1 MRKLYH
7 NKPIEFKWK
16 SYCRFCYNRRG
27 KIRSGVFVASSE
39 KIIMLSMENV
49 IIVGS
54 GPAGLTAGIYAARA
68 GFSPLVIEGFAAGGQ
83 LVSTP
88 EVENFPGFAEP
99 VSGVELMTSMR
110 RQAERAGVRFA
121 LDEISSVDFSGDSR
135 KLVGTAGVYEAKS
148 VIIATGAEAKWTG
161 LPGES
166 QYRNHGISAC
176 ATCDGAFHRGK
187 RVVVI
192 GGGDTALSDAL
203 HLSRLCDAV
212 TIVHRRGEF
221 RAAKVLA
228 DRVLET
234 PNIVVRMNTTVSS
247 FEGDGRKLES
257 VVLSDGERLEVSGAF
272 VAIGYAP
279 KTAFLKGALEL
290 DGSGYVRVSETRT
303 SVKGV
308 FAAGDCADPNY
319 KQAVSAAGTG
329 AQAALEVQNYLAALN
344 AESREI

>member
-1 MRKLYH
+1 M
-7 NKPIEFKWK
+7 NIE
-16 SYCRFCYNRRG
+16 N
-27 KIRSGVFVASSE
+27 I
-39 KIIMLSMENV
+39 

-68 GFSPLVIEGFAAGGQ
+68 GLSPLVIEGFAAGGQ

-99 VSGVELMTSMR
+99 VSGMELMTSMR

-121 LDEISSVDFSGDSR
+121 TDEIATVDFSGNVR
-135 KLVGTAGVYEAKS
+135 RLTGTAGVYEAKC
-148 VIIATGAEAKWTG
+148 VIVATGAEAKWTG

-187 RVVVI
+187 DVVVI

-203 HLSRLCDAV
+203 HLSRICRAV
-212 TIVHRRGEF
+212 TLVHRRDVF
-221 RAAKVLA
+221 RGTRALV
-228 DRVLET
+228 DRVLQT
-234 PNIVVRMNTTVSS
+234 PNIRTMMNMSVSS
-247 FEGDGRKLES
+247 FEGDGRRLES
-257 VVLSDGERLEVSGAF
+257 VVLSSGERLPVSGAF
-272 VAIGYAP
+272 VAVGHAP

-290 DGSGYVRVSETRT
+290 DEAGYVKVDETRT
-303 SVKGV
+303 SADGV
-308 FAAGDCADPNY
+308 FAAGDCADPDY

-329 AQAALEVQNYLAALN
+329 AQAALEAQSYLGAK
-344 AESREI
+344 S

>member
-1 MRKLYH
+1 M
-7 NKPIEFKWK
+7 NT
-16 SYCRFCYNRRG
+16 
-27 KIRSGVFVASSE
+27 
-39 KIIMLSMENV
+39 ENV

-54 GPAGLTAGIYAARA
+54 GPAGLTAGIYTARA
-68 GFSPLVIEGFAAGGQ
+68 GLSPLVIEGFAVGGQ
-83 LVSTP
+83 LVATP

-99 VSGVELMTSMR
+99 VSGIELMTSMR

-121 LDEISSVDFSGDSR
+121 TDEIASVDFSGNIR
-135 KLVGTAGVYEAKS
+135 KLTGMAAVYEAKC

-187 RVVVI
+187 DVVVI

-203 HLSRLCDAV
+203 HLSRLCCSV
-212 TIVHRRGEF
+212 TLVHRRDAF
-221 RAAKVLA
+221 RGTKALS

-234 PNIVVRMNTTVSS
+234 PNVRVLMNTQVLS
-247 FEGDGRKLES
+247 FEGDGRKLEAI
-257 VVLSDGERLEVSGAF
+257 VLSNGERLPVTGAF
-272 VAIGYAP
+272 VAVGHAP

-290 DGSGYVRVSETRT
+290 DEAGYVKVSETRT
-303 SVKGV
+303 SVEGV
-308 FAAGDCADPNY
+308 FAAGDCADPDY

-329 AQAALEVQNYLAALN
+329 AQAALEVQNYLGAKP
-344 AESREI
+344 

>member
-1 MRKLYH
+1 M
-7 NKPIEFKWK
+7 NI
-16 SYCRFCYNRRG
+16 
-27 KIRSGVFVASSE
+27 
-39 KIIMLSMENV
+39 ENV
-49 IIVGS
+49 IIIGS

-68 GFSPLVIEGFAAGGQ
+68 GLSPLVIEGFAAGGQ

-99 VSGVELMTSMR
+99 VSGMELMTSMR

-121 LDEISSVDFSGDSR
+121 TDEIASVDFSGNIR
-135 KLVGTAGVYEAKS
+135 KLTGMAAVYEAKC

-187 RVVVI
+187 DVVVI

-203 HLSRLCDAV
+203 HLSRLCCSV
-212 TIVHRRGEF
+212 TLVHRRDAF
-221 RAAKVLA
+221 RGTKALS

-234 PNIVVRMNTTVSS
+234 PNVRVLMNTQVLS
-247 FEGDGRKLES
+247 FEGDGRKLEA
-257 VVLSDGERLEVSGAF
+257 VVLSNGERLPVTGAF
-272 VAIGYAP
+272 VAVGHAP

-290 DGSGYVRVSETRT
+290 DEAGYVKVSETRT
-303 SVKGV
+303 SVEGV
-308 FAAGDCADPNY
+308 FAAGDCADPDY

-329 AQAALEVQNYLAALN
+329 AQAALEVQNYLGTKP
-344 AESREI
+344 

>member
-1 MRKLYH
+1 M
-7 NKPIEFKWK
+7 NIE
-16 SYCRFCYNRRG
+16 N
-27 KIRSGVFVASSE
+27 
-39 KIIMLSMENV
+39 II
-49 IIVGS
+49 IIGS

-68 GFSPLVIEGFAAGGQ
+68 GLSPLVIEGFAAGGQ

-99 VSGVELMTSMR
+99 VSGMELMTSMR

-121 LDEISSVDFSGDSR
+121 MDEIASVDFSGSVR
-135 KLVGTAGVYEAKS
+135 KLTGMAAVYEAKC

-187 RVVVI
+187 DVVVI

-203 HLSRLCDAV
+203 HLARICREV
-212 TIVHRRGEF
+212 TLVHRRDVF
-221 RAAKVLA
+221 RGTKALV
-228 DRVLET
+228 DRVLQT
-234 PNIVVRMNTTVSS
+234 PNIRTMMNMNVSS
-247 FEGDGRKLES
+247 FDGDGRRLEA
-257 VVLSDGERLEVSGAF
+257 VVLSNGERLPVSGAF
-272 VAIGYAP
+272 VAIGHAP

-290 DGSGYVRVSETRT
+290 DEAGYVKVDETRT
-303 SVKGV
+303 SADGV
-308 FAAGDCADPNY
+308 FAAGDCADPDY

-329 AQAALEVQNYLAALN
+329 AQAALEAQNYLG
-344 AESREI
+344 RWR